1 MELDNSQQVL
11 LRQVVKYILT
21 TEWDSYNDTK
31 DKHGDKVASQHIY
44 AKAQALK
51 QSIKESTSWQ

>member
-1 MELDNSQQVL
+1 MTLNNEQQIL

-21 TEWDSYNDTK
+21 TEWDSYNDAK
-31 DKHGDKVASQHIY
+31 DKHGDKVASQHIF

-51 QSIKESTSWQ
+51 QSIKE